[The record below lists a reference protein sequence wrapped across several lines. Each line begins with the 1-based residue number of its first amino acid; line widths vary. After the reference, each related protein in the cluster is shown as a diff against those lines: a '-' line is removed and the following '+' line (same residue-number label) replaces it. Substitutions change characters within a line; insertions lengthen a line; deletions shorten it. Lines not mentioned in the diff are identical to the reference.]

1 MWVYQAHAS
10 METFGVYQ
18 PRCFGLL
25 ISPGKDV
32 KHSEMN
38 LLDNMVRGTVKS
50 NVYCYR
56 MYDILHS

>member
-1 MWVYQAHAS
+1 

-38 LLDNMVRGTVKS
+38 LLDNMVRGPSSPTCIVTVCMT
-50 NVYCYR
+50 YCIVRCYTT
-56 MYDILHS
+56 L